1 MFQYIL
7 PGFFGIFIA
16 FGLVSMSHTGDMRGL
31 MASVSEIAQPQYDA
45 DIVMERK
52 GDTLTLI
59 MGKEAQ
65 KVDTV
70 SFRLLSNPA
79 DGIVF
84 VPSIGTIID
93 ETEGSYLFV
102 RSYSSEDLSI
112 GTVIVSFSGIP
123 QDAPVAITDTEF
135 VSWWVRYSMRVKG
148 NDHEAESVETKS
160 LPHMLALWLENLFIE
175 ENEEVE
181 VQNNTEANIQLP

>member
-1 MFQYIL
+1 MKNKAPQVSDFFTRYHRARMFQYIL

-31 MASVSEIAQPQYDA
+31 MASVSEVTQPQYDA

-52 GDTLTLI
+52 GDVLNLI

-65 KVDTV
+65 KVDTI

-79 DGIVF
+79 DAIIL
-84 VPSIGTIID
+84 VPSAGTIID
-93 ETEGSYLFV
+93 ETEGSYFFV

-123 QDAPVAITDTEF
+123 SDAPIALTDTEF
-135 VSWWVRYSMRVKG
+135 VSGGVKYSLRVKG
-148 NDHEAESVETKS
+148 NNYETKPVEAKS
-160 LPHMLALWLENLFIE
+160 LPHMLAL
-175 ENEEVE
+175 
-181 VQNNTEANIQLP
+181 